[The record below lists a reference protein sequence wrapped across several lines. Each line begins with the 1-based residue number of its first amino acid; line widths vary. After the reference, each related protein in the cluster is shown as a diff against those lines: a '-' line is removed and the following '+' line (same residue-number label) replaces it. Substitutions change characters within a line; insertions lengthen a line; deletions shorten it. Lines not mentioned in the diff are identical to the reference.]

1 MSKNDASNFLGVIRD
16 NVDDECYEEGCTFNE
31 VINYYG
37 HSETSVSL
45 LFRVQ
50 GKLLCR
56 GLELL
61 TRSVIVTD
69 SAVFPREVAMQPC

>member
-1 MSKNDASNFLGVIRD
+1 MNKNDASNFLGVMRD

-31 VINYYG
+31 VVNYYG

-50 GKLLCR
+50 GKLLYR

-61 TRSVIVTD
+61 TRSV
-69 SAVFPREVAMQPC
+69 